1 MQGVV
6 PLASKKDDEEK
17 EIDVLKHALVPEH
30 TIMDDKEIAELLKKY
45 NITIMQLPKIYT
57 TDAVVKALDAKEGQ
71 VLKVI
76 RKSQTAGTAVYYRLV
91 VKD

>member
-1 MQGVV
+1 MIITRATANSNSQTFKIK
-6 PLASKKDDEEK
+6 P
-17 EIDVLKHALVPEH
+17 
-30 TIMDDKEIAELLKKY
+30 IAELLKKY
-45 NITIMQLPKIYT
+45 NITITQLPKIYV